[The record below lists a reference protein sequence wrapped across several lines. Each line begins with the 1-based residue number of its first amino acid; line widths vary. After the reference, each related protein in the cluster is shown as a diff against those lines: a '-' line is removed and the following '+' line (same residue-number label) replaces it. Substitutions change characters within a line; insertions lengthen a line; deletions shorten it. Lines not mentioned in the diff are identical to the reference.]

1 MSPDREGTALGGTAA
16 GVKVVAT
23 LVAGLIAVT
32 AVVGGCAVQVPG
44 TPGPDPSVLAAPPT
58 STSAPRPA
66 GFFTDAAGR
75 FGLVPPAG
83 WSVDTS
89 GTRGTAVVFLDPE
102 PAETAAGDFSPNIN
116 VLVTSSNAGLP
127 ATIVGART
135 ELTALAGYRPTVD
148 EPAVLADGTPA
159 HRLGGDFDDPASG
172 FALRNVQVIAV
183 QGDSAFVVTG
193 TCPVEVWSDCQPVFD
208 RALRTLRVT
217 R

>member
-1 MSPDREGTALGGTAA
+1 MGGTAA
-16 GVKVVAT
+16 GVKVVAS
-23 LVAGLIAVT
+23 LVAGLTAVT
-32 AVVGGCAVQVPG
+32 AAVSGCAVRVPG
-44 TPGPDPSVLAAPPT
+44 TPGPDPAVLAAPPA

-89 GTRGTAVVFLDPE
+89 GARGTAVVFLDPE
-102 PAETAAGDFSPNIN
+102 PAETAAGAFSPNIN

-127 ATIVGART
+127 ATVVGART
-135 ELTALAGYRPTVD
+135 ELAKLAGYRPTVD

-172 FALRNVQVIAV
+172 FALRNLQLFAA
-183 QGDSAFVVTG
+183 QGDAAFVVTG
-193 TCPVEVWSDCQPVFD
+193 TCPLEVWSDCEPVFD
-208 RALRTLRVT
+208 RALRTLTVT